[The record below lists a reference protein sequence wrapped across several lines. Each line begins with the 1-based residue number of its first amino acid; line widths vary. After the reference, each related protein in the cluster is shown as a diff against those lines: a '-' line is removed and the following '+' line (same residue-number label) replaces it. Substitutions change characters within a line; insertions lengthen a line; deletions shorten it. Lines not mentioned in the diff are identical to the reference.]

1 MKPETR
7 EPENLD
13 LRLETQTEDLENQL
27 WSQETLQEIFKPWS
41 PDSSKTTVR
50 NMVKDIVSDLVR
62 DLVRNRSGER
72 EREKEIRDPRTET
85 QRTKSGALKS
95 SRKC

>member
-1 MKPETR
+1 M
-7 EPENLD
+7 
-13 LRLETQTEDLENQL
+13 

-62 DLVRNRSGER
+62 DLVRNRTRER
-72 EREKEIRDPRTET
+72 ERERKKPETREPRPKTR
-85 QRTKSGALKS
+85 RTKSGALKS
-95 SRKC
+95 SRRY